1 MSNEV
6 DYILIICKAELECK
20 EMGTYSVSKLCFVLK
35 EYLYNKG
42 AIFIVFISRNDRFSN
57 NEFAERIDEFIKKDE
72 SQIALLLPYLRPP
85 DDNERTDG
93 EVGSFIIS
101 ANLFLRFNFSL
112 SDFPKIAYYIV
123 YEYLDYTENSGLEI
137 IQVGK
142 PLTEPF
148 FSERDLRRDLD
159 NSSILIPHKGPLRL
173 LNRCLFHLD
182 RIEYLPQNID
192 LSFDDRSWLKFELD
206 NFPALSKVLSV
217 YKNCPY
223 NVGPFVSRDFLI
235 RRSNREYVFHMDSDD
250 VAIKSRFSNQ
260 IAEMKKR
267 NLDMLGSHELRI
279 DEYKK
284 SLFII
289 RFPLD
294 VNSALKHL
302 TFHPLLHSTSVIKKS
317 SFLKVGGYSTNGK
330 FGYDSQFLLRASF
343 FLKIGNIDEF
353 LYIRYKRPYS
363 LTTSKKT
370 KIGSKLRTFMAW
382 RWLVDFNLII
392 EGKLPLGNS
401 SLGVVNENIHFKPQK
416 IFPKKERNF
425 NSRWL

>member
-1 MSNEV
+1 MKKQCRILLASAHKLRCLNMSNEV

-330 FGYDSQFLLRASF
+330 FGYDSQFLL
-343 FLKIGNIDEF
+343 
-353 LYIRYKRPYS
+353 
-363 LTTSKKT
+363 
-370 KIGSKLRTFMAW
+370 
-382 RWLVDFNLII
+382 
-392 EGKLPLGNS
+392 
-401 SLGVVNENIHFKPQK
+401 
-416 IFPKKERNF
+416 
-425 NSRWL
+425 